1 MESKVEEW
9 DDSVFLGDISIQTNK
24 LKLDWIKDRSA
35 PGADDIK
42 YTIIK
47 KCPEI
52 VFENLQTIY
61 IFSGLKMDNLQPN
74 GNKLEWNLLPKF
86 KLNNYL

>member
-9 DDSVFLGDISIQTNK
+9 DDSVFLGDISIQTIK
-24 LKLDWIKDRSA
+24 LKLDWIKDRFA

-61 IFSGLKMDNLQPN
+61 IQWPKN
-74 GNKLEWNLLPKF
+74 G
-86 KLNNYL
+86 